1 MFRDLNERS
10 YDVLNDFLYSISD
23 GEWHTLQE
31 LSSTLEVDMSKVELI
46 KDFFMKF
53 DFIKC
58 NNSGCIKIDDFLME
72 LLLTPDT
79 LVSRNDHLKKFLY
92 KDHL

>member
-23 GEWHTLQE
+23 DKWHTLQE
-31 LSSTLEVDMSKVELI
+31 VSSTLEMDLVKVELI

-53 DFIKC
+53 GFIKC
-58 NNSGCIKIDDFLME
+58 DHRGCVKIDDFLLE

-79 LVSRNDHLKKFLY
+79 LVRKSDHLKKFLY

>member
-10 YDVLNDFLYSISD
+10 HDVLNDFLYSISD
-23 GEWHTLQE
+23 GECHPLHE
-31 LSSTLEVDMSKVELI
+31 VSSTLEMDLAKVELI
-46 KDFFMKF
+46 KDFFITF
-53 DFIKC
+53 DFIKS
-58 NNSGCIKIDDFLME
+58 NDSGCIKIDDFLME

-79 LVSRNDHLKKFLY
+79 LVRRNDHLKKFLY

>member
-31 LSSTLEVDMSKVELI
+31 LSSTLEMDMTKVEMI
-46 KDFFMKF
+46 KDFFITF

-58 NNSGCIKIDDFLME
+58 DHSGCIKIDDLLME

-79 LVSRNDHLKKFLY
+79 LVKKNDHLKKLLY